1 MNNSQYS
8 KVFSFEETKSEGRMN
23 SKTFLSTFPH
33 NFLLNKTPSNNY
45 YFDSI
50 ELDDY
55 KELDSTTHNNDDNLT
70 NNNLNKKAEF
80 MSILGESK
88 EGL

>member
-1 MNNSQYS
+1 MNNSQHS
-8 KVFSFEETKSEGRMN
+8 KVWSGEETKSEGRMN
-23 SKTFLSTFPH
+23 AKTVLSTFPH
-33 NFLLNKTPSNNY
+33 NFQLNKTPSNNLL
-45 YFDSI
+45 FWWV
-50 ELDDY
+50 ELDDF

-70 NNNLNKKAEF
+70 NNNLNTKAEF

>member
-1 MNNSQYS
+1 MKKQNQ
-8 KVFSFEETKSEGRMN
+8 KEEWTLKLF
-23 SKTFLSTFPH
+23 KAHFLIIFNWIKH
-33 NFLLNKTPSNNY
+33 LQIIY
-45 YFDSI
+45 CFDGV

-70 NNNLNKKAEF
+70 NNNLNTKAEF